1 MKTNDKISIVAKE
14 FLKAFDAE
22 ELVGRK
28 KNLIRAVDAFCFV
41 IKNVMYKQTTLK
53 DAASFVNR
61 EFVKNKKTFLHSDVI
76 NAVRRHNARMDEGF
90 SGDVYYQDVYN
101 EVIEKLINKE
111 VINLDKHH
119 AKVETKEG

>member
-1 MKTNDKISIVAKE
+1 MKTNEKISIVAKE

-22 ELVGRK
+22 ELIGRK

-61 EFVKNKKTFLHSDVI
+61 EFEKNKKSFLHSDVI
-76 NAVRRHNARMDEGF
+76 SAIRRHNTRMDKGF
-90 SGDVYYQDVYN
+90 TCDVYYQDVYN

-111 VINLDKHH
+111 VINSDKHH
-119 AKVETKEG
+119 EEVETKEG